1 MCIRDR
7 ENSVRHAKTVDGED
21 LCIDIHAWKEGRT
34 ALIEVHD
41 NGRGCDAQEL
51 NRHIRYEKTTL
62 QVSSGFGIRNVNE
75 RIALWYHGG
84 SGLIFRNEEDGSRTV
99 RIILDITQEK
109 ENPDKS
115 SLPGE
120 TGGKA
125 EK

>member
-1 MCIRDR
+1 M
-7 ENSVRHAKTVDGED
+7 DGED

-84 SGLIFRNEEDGSRTV
+84 SGLISGMRRMG
-99 RIILDITQEK
+99 
-109 ENPDKS
+109 
-115 SLPGE
+115 
-120 TGGKA
+120 A
-125 EK
+125 